1 MQFLSTF
8 MIVPPRFIIITENII
23 DLDIIIAYHGAFR
36 YIPVLFCMVFVI
48 FDPETAVIAKRNNYK
63 LL

>member
-1 MQFLSTF
+1 

-36 YIPVLFCMVFVI
+36 CIPVLFCMVFVI
-48 FDPETAVIAKRNNYK
+48 FDPETAVITSYYSYNYYNYK
-63 LL
+63 LQ